1 MNGPIHNKSMEMLFP
16 VQDLSV
22 KMMIKSSNRY
32 CLFEFEQIQFLKGC
46 GSYTWIYT
54 RESDYHVLISISLKN
69 AIYTLV
75 WCTLISQLLLTVSQ
89 KIAQAKKAYSVAASL
104 IRIHL
109 ISMLDLYEQLRSTKR
124 LIKSRSIPPGLQK
137 SLNMQGVNF
146 KNLKR
151 TIESQIHIEFSCES
165 KR

>member
-1 MNGPIHNKSMEMLFP
+1 MRMFP
-16 VQDLSV
+16 VQDLPV
-22 KMMIKSSNRY
+22 KMMIKSGNRY
-32 CLFEFEQIQFLKGC
+32 CLFEFDQILFLKGC

-54 RESDYHVLISISLKN
+54 RESDYPVLISIFLKN

-75 WCTLISQLLLTVSQ
+75 WCTLISKLRLTVSQ

-104 IRIHL
+104 ICIRL
-109 ISMLDLYEQLRSTKR
+109 ISMLDLNEQLRSTTR
-124 LIKSRSIPPGLQK
+124 LIKSRSIPTGLQK
-137 SLNMQGVNF
+137 SFNMQGVNF
-146 KNLKR
+146 KNSKR